1 MDPNIRLNSCVKKI
15 FMLQQWSA
23 YLMVALVIGIIGCND
38 GDKNKTNILPIPT
51 SLKDYADSV
60 NAGLVVKDTMKK
72 SVQRVIE
79 NTVEGTTV
87 RIQYYSPG
95 VRGRQIWGGLIP
107 YDQVWSAGAHSATHI
122 YFSTD
127 IKVAQ
132 TKMPAGDYAFF
143 AIPGKEEWTLLLNKN
158 YQQHLADDYNDSLD
172 MVRVQVKPVI
182 LEDTVQRLTYL
193 VKPNGEG
200 TASIQLYWEKLL
212 LTMPF
217 SIEKNSS
224 DNHTSMGG
232 SKSNNLKSLVTK
244 YKRDPVCYMPISAGI
259 SDTTLYKKE
268 VVGFCSPECKNLF
281 VNDPN
286 QYLKNLK

>member
-1 MDPNIRLNSCVKKI
+1 
-15 FMLQQWSA
+15 MLQKWSA
-23 YLMVALVIGIIGCND
+23 FFMVSMFIGIFSCND
-38 GDKNKTNILPIPT
+38 GDKNKTNSLPITT
-51 SLKDYADSV
+51 SLIDYADSV
-60 NAGLVVKDTMKK
+60 NAGLVLKDTMKK
-72 SVQRVIE
+72 SVQRVTE
-79 NTVEGTTV
+79 NKVEGTTV

-127 IKVAQ
+127 VKVAQ
-132 TKMPAGDYAFF
+132 TKIPAGDYAFF

-158 YQQHLADDYNDSLD
+158 YQQHLADDYSDSLD
-172 MVRVQVKPVI
+172 VVRIKVKPII
-182 LEDTVQRLTYL
+182 LEDTIQRLTYL

-217 SIEKNSS
+217 SIEKTTSATHN
-224 DNHTSMGG
+224 SMGG
-232 SKSNNLKSLVTK
+232 SVANNLKRLVSK

-259 SDTTLYKKE
+259 SDTILYKNE